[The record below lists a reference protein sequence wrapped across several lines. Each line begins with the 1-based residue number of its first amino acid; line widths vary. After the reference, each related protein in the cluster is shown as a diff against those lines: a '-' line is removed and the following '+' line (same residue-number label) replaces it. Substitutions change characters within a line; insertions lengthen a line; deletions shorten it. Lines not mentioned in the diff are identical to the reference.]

1 MIDVQKVTK
10 KYGSFVAVE
19 DVSLSASSGV
29 IYGLVGYNGAG
40 KTTLLK
46 TIAGIY
52 RPESGSVLADGEN
65 VFGSAGYPRQMFLL
79 SDDPYFAPQASLDD
93 MRHIYSGYY
102 PNWSDKTFKKL
113 SELFG
118 LDRCAKIN
126 GFSKGMQ
133 RQAAIVLALATHP
146 RYLLMDEAF
155 DGLDLSKRNL
165 LKKLLRQY
173 VCKKQAVLVAS
184 SHNLLE
190 LEELADRIGILRD
203 RKLCF
208 DDSVENM
215 RLSRSKYQADFQRV
229 PDMNTLRA
237 LGLTDIRKLGEKTFT
252 FVGVGGANMVLRDK
266 LTELGASNI
275 GSLPMTLEEFFLE
288 EMDEQSYEFND
299 IF

>member
-1 MIDVQKVTK
+1 MIDVKNVTK
-10 KYGSFVAVE
+10 KYGSFTAVE
-19 DVSLSASSGV
+19 EVSLKATNGV

-46 TIAGIY
+46 TMAGIY
-52 RPESGSVLADGEN
+52 RPESGLVLADGEN
-65 VFGSAGYPRQMFLL
+65 VFGSAGYHRQMFLI
-79 SDDPYFAPQASLDD
+79 SDDPYFLPQASLDD
-93 MRHIYSGYY
+93 MRRVYKGYY

-113 SELFG
+113 SELFR

-133 RQAAIVLALATHP
+133 RQANIVLALATHP

-165 LKKLLRQY
+165 LKTLLRQY
-173 VCKKQAVLVAS
+173 VYEKQAVLVAS

-208 DDSVENM
+208 DATVEDM
-215 RLSRSKYQADFQRV
+215 RSSRSKYQADFQSE
-229 PDMNTLRA
+229 PETNALHS
-237 LGLTDIRKLGEKTFT
+237 LGLTGIQKLGEKTFT
-252 FVGVGGANMVLRDK
+252 FVGAGIENMMLRDK
-266 LTELGASNI
+266 LKELGASNI
-275 GSLPMTLEEFFLE
+275 VNLPMTLEEFFLE
-288 EMDEQSYEFND
+288 GMDEQAYQFND